1 LIKLD
6 NYAFKDTSARRVYDN
21 FKNYDNAARIE
32 LMKSFENE
40 DYDYT
45 TMNAISRNYKNFVYY
60 TNKLFYFLSLVDKNH
75 SLNDDAEVQYQILSN
90 YRASKS
96 SYDKVKVLLIR

>member
-1 LIKLD
+1 L
-6 NYAFKDTSARRVYDN
+6 ARE
-21 FKNYDNAARIE
+21 E

-45 TMNAISRNYKNFVYY
+45 TMNALSRNYKNFAYY
-60 TNKLFYFLSLVDKNH
+60 TNKLFYFLDLVDKNP
-75 SLNDDAEVQYQILSN
+75 SLNEDREVQYQILVN

-96 SYDKVKVLLIR
+96 NFDKVKALLYNRNLY